1 MLDLAQPTQ
10 WKEPFMGRVLD
21 FPPNRPAHPA
31 RAMEAPSPGKPSELI
46 ETAQFSSAV
55 FLLARSFAA
64 VYESLPW
71 TAALFATQQRRLLC
85 HAALSDYFLAVRR
98 VGAGLTRNGFG
109 SLARQYGIAS
119 RNTAY
124 AFFDEALRY
133 NVIRPVAGS
142 RGGPSDEVGPT
153 HSTLSML
160 IRWYS
165 LHFQALDLIDGG
177 GRAARFLME
186 PQRMLILIEPLAA
199 HALLTS
205 REVRSPGP
213 LHAIFASGDTGGFLM
228 DRLIAGIDPETVVG
242 QGRLLTNVSSISSLA
257 SSFGLSRAHISGK
270 LAAAESIGAVGW
282 SGRRG
287 RSHIW
292 ISSGFYQEYARAH
305 ACKLSILAD
314 AFTEACSIL
323 ASFPIKSAAT
333 SDS

>member
-1 MLDLAQPTQ
+1 
-10 WKEPFMGRVLD
+10 MGRVLD

-282 SGRRG
+282 SDRRG

-305 ACKLSILAD
+305 ARKLSILDD